1 MRRLARSTSASAAV
15 MAIAGRTLPEGTD
28 TRDFE
33 AAAIA
38 CRPYLLRVAMVQ
50 LRDRDLAEDVVQ
62 ETLLS
67 AFGGLDRFEG
77 QSTVKTWLTA
87 ILKHKVLDALRR
99 RKRDPVD
106 ASALEGELDLG
117 DIDEFFASQGER
129 AWENGPGPWGDPAA
143 AWEEKRFFD
152 MVDFCL
158 QRLPASTARA
168 FTMREL
174 FEMETREICRELSIT
189 ESNFRVLMYRA
200 RMALRACLES
210 NWFLQPSEN

>member
-15 MAIAGRTLPEGTD
+15 MAIPGETMPNGMDTL
-28 TRDFE
+28 DFE
-33 AAAIA
+33 AAVAA
-38 CRPYLLRVAMVQ
+38 CRPYLLRVAIVQ

-62 ETLLS
+62 DTLIS
-67 AFGGLDRFEG
+67 AFGGLNRFEG
-77 QSTVKTWLTA
+77 QSAVKTWLTA

-106 ASALEGELDLG
+106 ASALAGELDLS
-117 DIDEFFASQGER
+117 DIDEFFASRGER
-129 AWENGPGPWGDPAA
+129 AWETSPGPWGDPAA
-143 AWEEKRFFD
+143 SWEEKRFFD

-158 QRLPASTARA
+158 QRLPAVTARA

-174 FEMETREICRELSIT
+174 FGMETREICRELSIT